1 MRISDWSSDVCS
13 SDLADAVARLVRRM
27 RLLEI
32 DRQTAPRRPGIPAK
46 RVFGIYG
53 IALLA
58 ITFLGVS
65 PAISFLAAALA
76 ICLLRLLPAD
86 EAYGAIDLPV
96 LVLLAAMIPI
106 GRAFDDAG
114 GTAAIASALGWLL
127 AGSPLF
133 LMLALICGVSMLL
146 SIFLNNLAT
155 ALVMGHVGA
164 EIGSASGRAI
174 V

>member
-46 RVFGIYG
+46 RVFGLYG

-76 ICLLRLLPAD
+76 IRSEERSVGKACVISCRTRGSPCHYKKNSDKCNKLLR
-86 EAYGAIDLPV
+86 
-96 LVLLAAMIPI
+96 
-106 GRAFDDAG
+106 
-114 GTAAIASALGWLL
+114 S
-127 AGSPLF
+127 
-133 LMLALICGVSMLL
+133 
-146 SIFLNNLAT
+146 N
-155 ALVMGHVGA
+155 
-164 EIGSASGRAI
+164 
-174 V
+174 